1 MKLIERSFELHGP
14 QGLGAKPRPELIGPV
29 LTHLRDRLQDSVR
42 MGFLHSSR
50 PPGRI
55 AAPLKAAAEVRFLG
69 HSAAGSDGTRLRF
82 EVPSFGSAASRYF
95 QQQRLWDDGPQPE
108 QTAFELLGAAL
119 HDVRA
124 GSLESDRFD
133 PPLLR
138 RLGAFGRRM
147 LKLGIERIAL
157 VDAALPDEAALDAQ
171 VATAARDLSAR
182 TPQSRRIR
190 ITGRLD
196 VMGASQGLLKV
207 HLRPGE
213 AITALWEGP
222 VEIDSLRGLFNQD
235 VVIEG
240 EGVFRP
246 SGSLLRLDADAIAAA
261 QAQDEFFRRLPTG
274 LVERDF
280 RQAARLRPDESSAYA
295 RLFGSLP
302 AEETDEEFEA
312 ALATLR

>member
-1 MKLIERSFELHGP
+1 M
-14 QGLGAKPRPELIGPV
+14 

-55 AAPLKAAAEVRFLG
+55 EAALKSAAEVRFVG
-69 HSAAGSDGTRLRF
+69 VSGAGPNGTRLHF
-82 EVPSFGSAASRYF
+82 EVPSFGSAAGSYF
-95 QQQRLWDDGPQPE
+95 EQRRLWDDGPRPD
-108 QTAFELLGAAL
+108 QTAFELLGGAL

-138 RLGAFGRRM
+138 KLGAYGDRM
-147 LKLGIERIAL
+147 LRLGIEQIAL
-157 VDAALPDEAALDAQ
+157 VDAELPGVAALDAQ
-171 VATAARDLSAR
+171 VASAARALSAR
-182 TPQSRRIR
+182 TPASRRVR
-190 ITGRLD
+190 VTGRLD

-213 AITALWEGP
+213 VVAALWGGA
-222 VEIDSLRGLFNQD
+222 VEIEALHGLFNQE
-235 VVIEG
+235 VVVEG

-246 SGSLLRLDADAIAAA
+246 SGSLLRVDADAIAPA
-261 QAQDEFFRRLPTG
+261 QAQDEFFRQLPTG

-280 RQAARLRPDESSAYA
+280 RQAARLKPGEGSAYA
-295 RLFGSLP
+295 KLLGSIP
-302 AEETDEEFEA
+302 AEESDEEFEA
-312 ALATLR
+312 ALAALR